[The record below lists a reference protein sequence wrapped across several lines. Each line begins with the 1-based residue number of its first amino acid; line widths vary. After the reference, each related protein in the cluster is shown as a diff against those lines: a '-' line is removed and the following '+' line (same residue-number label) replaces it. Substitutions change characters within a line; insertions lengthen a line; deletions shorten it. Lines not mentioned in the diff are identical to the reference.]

1 MKFSMIF
8 EAVDKATQ
16 TIGKIQQGMKGVAAA
31 TGKAANASLQ
41 AGKTA
46 AKGLAVAAVGMS
58 ALLGVA
64 TADAMAFES
73 SMADVNKVVEFQS
86 PEQFAAFGKDI
97 LTMSTRIP
105 MAVDGLAAISAEA
118 GAAGIALE
126 DNLRFTEFTAKSAV
140 AFDMAAANAGDSF
153 AKIRNVY
160 GLTQVQLEGTADA
173 VNHLSNNMASKGPQ
187 LIDFLN
193 RAGGAAPMLG
203 ASATEMAAI
212 GSAII
217 ATGTAPEVA
226 GRGITALATKLE
238 IGGKGVE
245 NALKSIGLSHS
256 QLTADMQA
264 NPGEGLV
271 KLFQAINKS
280 ENGTSALKD
289 LVGQDFV
296 DDFAKLANRSDLL
309 AQSLSL
315 VGDKTKYAGSVQ
327 GEFATRAATTA
338 NSVEL
343 LQNNTRALGVEVG
356 SQVLPHLN
364 TGLTKAIE
372 LMQMASAEGSEVR
385 NAFEAL
391 VAFFSEF
398 FERLKVWV
406 EPLKT
411 AMNDMFAALSKV
423 GDAFASIMSR
433 FSGGGEELSFAQSVA
448 DFTGGTMKLAL
459 ETVNGLATAAEWV
472 LKAFDNV
479 IAFFQGQEINWAE
492 LFPPITL
499 PAFDNE
505 VLQAALNG
513 VVQFVSDAWS
523 KLQPI
528 FEKILGAAGNLG
540 EKIGGTINVAIEGA
554 QAAMNAIQGP
564 KGIDRVFEELNAIAA
579 EGLGG
584 GNLLGQG
591 KDSFQLGQAL
601 AEGLASGAT
610 SMETYQ
616 AQLQKIIDSG
626 SKYTN
631 VASDMLKASQQLDA
645 FSMPTPKPIMSLGEI
660 EKANTKISV
669 LDKAAKSI
677 PTAVSAAMTKVQSI
691 LSGVSLIGQGE
702 RIMLSLATGMERG
715 TGKVVEAVA
724 NATQKVRDHL
734 PSSPAKTGPLSDIH
748 RLKFGE
754 TIAQSINAKPMV
766 AAMRAAAGATMAAA
780 TLSSPAFAEARTSEV
795 AKQYAAR
802 TSQSQTTEAPI
813 TINYQ
818 PTIQL
823 SGDAQN
829 AEQRFGE
836 LLKQHASDID
846 KIVAEQLRLRSRR
859 NH

>member
-16 TIGKIQQGMKGVAAA
+16 TIGKIQQGIKGVAAA

-46 AKGLAVAAVGMS
+46 AKGLTMAAVGMS

-86 PEQFAAFGKDI
+86 PEHFAAFGKDI

-160 GLTQVQLEGTADA
+160 GLTQTQLEGMSDA
-173 VNHLSNNMASKGPQ
+173 VNHLSNNMASKAPQ
-187 LIDFLN
+187 IIDFMN

-238 IGGKGVE
+238 IGGKGVD
-245 NALKSIGLSHS
+245 NALKSIGLSHT
-256 QLTADMQA
+256 QLMAEMQT

-271 KLFQAINKS
+271 KLFEAVNKS
-280 ENGTSALKD
+280 ENGTNALKD

-309 AQSLSL
+309 AQSLNL
-315 VGDKTKYAGSVQ
+315 VGDATNYARSVQ

-356 SQVLPHLN
+356 SQVLPYLN

-372 LMQMASAEGSEVR
+372 LMQTASAEGSQVR
-385 NAFEAL
+385 AAFEAL

-406 EPLKT
+406 EPLSI

-433 FSGGGEELSFAQSVA
+433 FTDGGEELTFAQSVA
-448 DFTGGTMKLAL
+448 DFTGGAMKLAL

-472 LKAFDNV
+472 LTAFDNV
-479 IAFFQGQEINWAE
+479 IAFFQGSEVNWAE
-492 LFPPITL
+492 LFPPIAM
-499 PAFDNE
+499 PSFDSE
-505 VLQAALNG
+505 ALQAALNG

-523 KLQPI
+523 RLQPI

-564 KGIDRVFEELNAIAA
+564 KGVHRVFEELK
-579 EGLGG
+579 GLA
-584 GNLLGQG
+584 GQDFSSEWG
-591 KDSFQLGQAL
+591 HQSFQLGEAL
-601 AEGLASGAT
+601 TEGLASGAV
-610 SMETYQ
+610 SMQNYRAELTKVVETGGQYSAIADQ
-616 AQLQKIIDSG
+616 
-626 SKYTN
+626 
-631 VASDMLKASQQLDA
+631 MLKASQQLDA
-645 FSMPTPKPIMSLGEI
+645 FSMPTPKPAMSMDDI
-660 EKANTKISV
+660 EKANAKVSA
-669 LDKAAKSI
+669 LNKAAKSI
-677 PTAVSAAMTKVQSI
+677 PTAISAAMVKVNSI

-715 TGKVVEAVA
+715 TSKVVAAVA
-724 NATQKVRDHL
+724 KATQKVRDHL

-780 TLSSPAFAEARTSEV
+780 ALSSPVLAQAKTSNV
-795 AKQYAAR
+795 AKQYGAR
-802 TSQSQTTEAPI
+802 ASQTQSSEAPI

-818 PTIQL
+818 PTMHL
-823 SGDAQN
+823 SGGAQDAQQQF
-829 AEQRFGE
+829 ADM
-836 LLKQHASDID
+836 LKQHASDIE
-846 KIVAEQLRLRSRR
+846 KIVAEQQRLRSRR